1 MVAKSL
7 TKMAISP
14 TAPVPVITRMW
25 RAMEPVTKRGGGGA
39 TIGAGGNAETDM
51 EASLGAPRAL
61 GNGQIVGPHRLGD
74 GKGIGAQGRGGDVRS
89 GEPQEGTRPC

>member
-14 TAPVPVITRMW
+14 TAPVPVITKMW
-25 RAMEPVTKRGGGGA
+25 RAMEPVTKRGAGGA

-61 GNGQIVGPHRLGD
+61 GNSQSLRRASASSMQRELVH
-74 GKGIGAQGRGGDVRS
+74 KAAAVM
-89 GEPQEGTRPC
+89 

>member
-25 RAMEPVTKRGGGGA
+25 RAMEPVTKRGGGATVGA
-39 TIGAGGNAETDM
+39 DGNAETDM
-51 EASLGAPRAL
+51 RRLSPLCERLATANPSRSIGR
-61 GNGQIVGPHRLGD
+61 HRRNRESVH
-74 GKGIGAQGRGGDVRS
+74 KAAAVM
-89 GEPQEGTRPC
+89 

>member
-25 RAMEPVTKRGGGGA
+25 RAMEPVTKRGGGA

-61 GNGQIVGPHRLGD
+61 GNGQSLG
-74 GKGIGAQGRGGDVRS
+74 GIGASMQRESVHKAAAVM
-89 GEPQEGTRPC
+89 